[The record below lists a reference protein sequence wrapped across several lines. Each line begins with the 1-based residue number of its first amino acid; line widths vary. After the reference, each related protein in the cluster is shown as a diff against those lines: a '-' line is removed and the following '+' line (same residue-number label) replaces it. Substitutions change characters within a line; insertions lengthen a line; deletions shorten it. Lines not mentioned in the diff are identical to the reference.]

1 MLRTR
6 GTNEWNVAH
15 ICLEILYGTET
26 HGESNTYAF
35 LQHLLTKYY
44 LCKRN
49 AHEPSFIRIDLYL
62 STYTRHVRMGAPIS
76 NEVIEPQKNKNTNQK
91 TNKEKTHSQANVDN
105 VLWTKEY
112 DYNLRYKIITKK
124 KHYKNK
130 LSQVVCFS
138 RALALPTKLNTSWS
152 EN

>member
-1 MLRTR
+1 
-6 GTNEWNVAH
+6 
-15 ICLEILYGTET
+15 
-26 HGESNTYAF
+26 
-35 LQHLLTKYY
+35 
-44 LCKRN
+44 
-49 AHEPSFIRIDLYL
+49 
-62 STYTRHVRMGAPIS
+62 MGAPIS
-76 NEVIEPQKNKNTNQK
+76 NEVIEPQKNKNSNQK